1 MDTRSSNVP
10 RDPFHSIRTILY
22 ITACILAAIGFLI
35 LLRSVG
41 NAAFLKGYEKGNYSE
56 MPEAL
61 LTPLRFGDNYVIP
74 YNLGNAAYHKGDY
87 DRAVSCLQTALDS
100 NPPEYD
106 EECRIRVNLAL
117 SLCRTINF
125 EDLDR
130 SDDEAVSKAVQ
141 TLYTARSVLTVHECA
156 SEPVGSNDGHFENAD
171 KLKHDIDRMLEDLQ
185 NQLDENNNED
195 NSNSNQENNQNDNQ
209 NNQNDDQNDDQ
220 NGSGNTNPP
229 PGSLPGAGAPSDL
242 PGGDQAGGGSG
253 SGDNSDQDKSGD
265 GGGNQAG
272 DDQSGGGSG
281 SGDNSGGGNSGDDQ
295 SGGGGGSG
303 KDNSGGGRNS
313 GNNSGGS
320 SGHRGPESLT
330 PEQRKAERE
339 RQKKLKQDLEEQKE
353 GLENG
358 STSGSSSDYEYLD
371 PGDTRGFGDRTLW

>member
-1 MDTRSSNVP
+1 MNSNGDKFS
-10 RDPFHSIRTILY
+10 RFMY
-22 ITACILAAIGFLI
+22 
-35 LLRSVG
+35 LLRGLLRFISCMI
-41 NAAFLKGYEKGNYSE
+41 AAAGLLMILRNVINTVFLKNYEQENYSRIPEVTLLPFRFGQNYVVPYNMGNIEYRLDNYEK
-56 MPEAL
+56 
-61 LTPLRFGDNYVIP
+61 
-74 YNLGNAAYHKGDY
+74 
-87 DRAVSCLQTALDS
+87 AVSYYQQALAG
-100 NPPEYD
+100 NPPERD
-106 EECRIRVNLAL
+106 EECIIRVNLAL
-117 SLCRTINF
+117 SMCHMVNF
-125 EDLDR
+125 ETLDR
-130 SDDEAVSKAVQ
+130 TDNKAVTDAMDQ
-141 TLYTARSVLTVHECA
+141 LKSARAILTEHECA

-229 PGSLPGAGAPSDL
+229 PGSLPGAGAPSDI

-281 SGDNSGGGNSGDDQ
+281 SGDNSGGGSNSGGNQ